1 MAYDNIIEKLHDLNS
16 NYFNVIKQQLLL
28 LDENNFYTKKNEVIK
43 EIYNLNKSYEVS
55 LAFQNRHLTIEEVA
69 LASKN
74 RMELGRG
81 AYRGQLML
89 LTIKS
94 EEKTLNVYKFIKD
107 DSFFE
112 YHVKI
117 KKMDITS
124 DKLFL
129 NYKLSSSQ
137 NVTIKTYLNDLSKSK
152 ATAIKNSLHFL
163 YHTVNGKPKETPAV
177 DKLNEYIKKY
187 RLDFNK
193 IILNEP
199 EYQKKI
205 LEIKDLENLISDD
218 NLCYKFIKDIQNQFC
233 LSEDDFKL
241 EEKNKLKNTFIGIKK
256 FFK

>member
-1 MAYDNIIEKLHDLNS
+1 MTYNNIIEKLQILNPK
-16 NYFNVIKQQLLL
+16 YFEVIKKQLLL
-28 LDENNFYTKKNEVIK
+28 LNEDNFSTKSKEVIK

-55 LAFQNRHLTIEEVA
+55 LVFQNRHLTIEEVE
-69 LASKN
+69 LANKK

-112 YHVKI
+112 YQVKI

-129 NYKLSSSQ
+129 NYQLSSSQ
-137 NVTIKTYLNDLSKSK
+137 NVRIKTYLNNISNTK
-152 ATAIKNSLHFL
+152 ATAIKNTSHFL
-163 YHTVNGKPKETPAV
+163 YHTINGKPKETPAV

-193 IILNEP
+193 IILDDP
-199 EYQKKI
+199 DYQKKI

-218 NLCYKFIKDIQNQFC
+218 NLCYRFIKDIQSQFC
-233 LSEDDFKL
+233 LSEEDFQL
-241 EEKNKLKNTFIGIKK
+241 EEKNKLKNTFIGIRKI
-256 FFK
+256 FK

>member
-1 MAYDNIIEKLHDLNS
+1 MAYDNIIEKLQHLNP

-28 LDENNFYTKKNEVIK
+28 LDENNFHTKRNEVIK

-55 LAFQNRHLTIEEVA
+55 LQFQNRHLTIEEVE
-69 LASKN
+69 LASKK

-94 EEKTLNVYKFIKD
+94 QEKTLDIYKFIKED
-107 DSFFE
+107 DFFE
-112 YHVKI
+112 YELKI
-117 KKMDITS
+117 KNMNITS

-129 NYKLSSSQ
+129 NYKLSSTQ
-137 NVTIKTYLNDLSKSK
+137 NVTIKTNINNIASTK

-163 YHTVNGKPKETPAV
+163 YHTMNGKPKETPAV

-193 IILNEP
+193 IILDDP
-199 EYQKKI
+199 DYQKKI

-241 EEKNKLKNTFIGIKK
+241 EEKNKLKNTFIGIRKI
-256 FFK
+256 FK